1 MPYVSRDTSGRIIGI
16 SDRPGPGATE
26 NLPASHPDVMRY
38 MEGLTPDNMRQRL
51 NQSDLEMARI
61 AEDLIDVLIARNI
74 LNFTDLPRE
83 AQRKLIAR
91 QKLRRN
97 LSALSTLVNQDD
109 DIL

>member
-1 MPYVSRDTSGRIIGI
+1 MPYVARDASGRIVGI
-16 SDRPGPGATE
+16 SDRAGPATTE
-26 NLPASHPDVMRY
+26 NLPNDHPDVIRY
-38 MEGLTPDNMRQRL
+38 LNGLSPDSMRQRL

-61 AEDLIDVLIARNI
+61 AEDLIDVLVARNI

-91 QKLRRN
+91 QRLRRN

>member
-1 MPYVSRDTSGRIIGI
+1 MPYVSRDADGRINGV
-16 SDRPGPGATE
+16 SDRPSPTASE
-26 NLPASHPDVMRY
+26 RLPPEHPDLVRFLN
-38 MEGLTPDNMRQRL
+38 EVSPESMRQRL

-61 AEDLIDVLIARNI
+61 AEDLIDVLISRNI

-83 AQRKLIAR
+83 AQRKLVAR

-97 LSALSTLVNQDD
+97 LSALTTLVSEDD

>member
-1 MPYVSRDTSGRIIGI
+1 MPYVSRDADGRINGV
-16 SDRPGPGATE
+16 SDRPGPNATE
-26 NLPASHPDVMRY
+26 LLPSDHPDLVRFIN
-38 MEGLTPDNMRQRL
+38 EVSPDSMRQRL

-83 AQRKLIAR
+83 AQRKLVAR

-97 LSALSTLVNQDD
+97 LSALTTLVNEDD